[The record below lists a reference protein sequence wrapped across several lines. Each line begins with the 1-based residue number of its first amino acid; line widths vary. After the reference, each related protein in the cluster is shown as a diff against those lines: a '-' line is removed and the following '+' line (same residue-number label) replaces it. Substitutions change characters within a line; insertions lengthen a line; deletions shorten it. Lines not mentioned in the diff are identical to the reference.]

1 LNEELAMPANRRK
14 GTHGIKTIRVLLDGR
29 RVRTPAAAL
38 MELSALSNE
47 RERLRAELARW
58 MRREVEI
65 TARLA
70 EIADKE
76 ARLQVFLQQPLGAAE
91 TTGRPLPL
99 AEAPRNLV
107 SRELSY

>member
-1 LNEELAMPANRRK
+1 LNEELAMPADRRK
-14 GTHGIKTIRVLLDGR
+14 SAHGIKTIRVLLDGR

-38 MELSALSNE
+38 LELSALSNE

-58 MRREVEI
+58 TRRQAEI
-65 TARLA
+65 GARLA

-76 ARLQVFLQQPLGAAE
+76 ARLHSFLQLPPGAAE
-91 TTGRPLPL
+91 GTTRALPL

-107 SRELSY
+107 SRELNY